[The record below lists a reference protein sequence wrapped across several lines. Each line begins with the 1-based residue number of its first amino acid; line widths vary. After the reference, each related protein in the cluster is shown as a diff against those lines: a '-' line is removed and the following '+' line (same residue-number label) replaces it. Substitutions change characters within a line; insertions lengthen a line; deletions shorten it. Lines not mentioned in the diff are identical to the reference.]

1 MSQARS
7 KKKSPA
13 QLDREIAEVL
23 HRGSRTARHSPKTT
37 RPMRGHATAKK
48 PPKRVHAT
56 AKKDGKANGKQE
68 GLLLVANDAALS
80 LQFDRVE
87 GLLKQGPARAIA
99 TAFQVV
105 DEESSRTGDSKD
117 SGWEDEEG
125 DAIEVSSY
133 DIEEQVE
140 AESATPVTDAFV
152 KQAVQ
157 WLRDHGANEASS
169 SSYHKGVWYSSPSE
183 MDYSSGE
190 ERSEDFFLR
199 NFTEDEERRVFKEFH
214 GGRRQ

>member
-1 MSQARS
+1 MTTTR
-7 KKKSPA
+7 KKKSAA
-13 QLDREIAEVL
+13 QLDREIAQAL
-23 HRGSRTARHSPKTT
+23 RRKPAPSRAPSSRSTSRHARV
-37 RPMRGHATAKK
+37 KK
-48 PPKRVHAT
+48 N
-56 AKKDGKANGKQE
+56 DGNGA
-68 GLLLVANDAALS
+68 GVLLVANDAALS
-80 LQFDRVE
+80 GDFDRVE
-87 GLLKQGPARAIA
+87 ELLKQGPARTIA

-125 DAIEVSSY
+125 DAIEISSY
-133 DIEEQVE
+133 DIEEQVD
-140 AESATPVTDAFV
+140 AESHVPVTDAFV

-169 SSYHKGVWYSSPSE
+169 SSFRKGVWYSSPSE

>member
-1 MSQARS
+1 
-7 KKKSPA
+7 
-13 QLDREIAEVL
+13 
-23 HRGSRTARHSPKTT
+23 
-37 RPMRGHATAKK
+37 MRGHATAKK
-48 PPKRVHAT
+48 KPLKRVHAT
-56 AKKDGKANGKQE
+56 AKKDGKAHSKQE
-68 GLLLVANDAALS
+68 DLLLVANDTALS

-87 GLLKQGPARAIA
+87 ELLKQGPARAIA

-125 DAIEVSSY
+125 DAIEISSY
-133 DIEEQVE
+133 DIEEQVD
-140 AESATPVTDAFV
+140 AESHVPVTDAFV

-190 ERSEDFFLR
+190 ARSEDFFLR

-214 GGRRQ
+214 GGWRQ